1 MKKNFLLAMA
11 IIVGFISFSFINKEN
26 LKDEKPTNQ
35 VEYKVITSVE
45 SIVPNGLGR
54 SRLISS
60 NVDRDYSEF
69 TTEQSEDDN
78 SRNKSKRK
86 DIRVKD
92 FEETKLLNFYNLGG
106 IRFQNIVANDAL
118 IASKLTTMAIE
129 GWELAFVVSS
139 SESDAGKDDGQG
151 IFVTRYIFK
160 RNVQ

>member
-118 IASKLTTMAIE
+118 ISSKLTTMAIE

>member
-1 MKKNFLLAMA
+1 MKKNFLLAAA
-11 IIVGFISFSFINKEN
+11 IIIGFISFSFISKET

-69 TTEQSEDDN
+69 TTEQTEDDN

-106 IRFQNIVANDAL
+106 IRFQNIVANDAVV
-118 IASKLTTMAIE
+118 ASKLTAMGNE
-129 GWELAFVVSS
+129 GWELVFVSSS

-160 RNVQ
+160 RNL

>member
-1 MKKNFLLAMA
+1 MKKNFLLAAA
-11 IIVGFISFSFINKEN
+11 IIIGFISFSFISKEN
-26 LKDEKPTNQ
+26 LSNEKPTNK
-35 VEYKVITSVE
+35 VEYKVITSLE

-69 TTEQSEDDN
+69 TTEQTEDDN

-106 IRFQNIVANDAL
+106 IRFQNIVANDAVV
-118 IASKLTTMAIE
+118 ASKLTAMGNE
-129 GWELAFVVSS
+129 GWELVFVSSS

-160 RNVQ
+160 RHAQ